1 MKVAYQHII
10 NFIPSKPSI
19 DDISKRFFQL
29 GHEHVLSEDIFD
41 MDITP
46 NRGDCLS
53 LKGLLRDLGAFYE
66 ISHTDKLYENEI
78 KPLKID
84 FVNKAIEACPS
95 ISFLKI
101 ETDGKI
107 KPYQGALKNYF
118 ENLEINK
125 NNFFTDVSNYISY
138 ETGQPTH
145 CYDSRKIKDSFSLE
159 MLDENC
165 EFETLLDKK
174 IKLNGNNLVFM
185 QDNSVINLAGIM
197 GGINTAC
204 TEKTTSTIV
213 ECAYFNPE
221 SIIGKTIKYDI
232 NSDAAHKFERG
243 VDPLCHERVL
253 RRFISVVEEHTNI
266 TNIEITQKEYKK
278 YKEVKI
284 PFSLHKINKILGMS
298 LSKDEMKGYL
308 SKLSFKNIENEI
320 IVPSCRGDVR
330 THNDIAEEIAR
341 IIGYDNIPTQQFC
354 VPNNLYL
361 NKSQKFLEK
370 KIKDA
375 MVYNGFFE
383 VINNPFVKDCSHNS
397 ITLDNPLD
405 INKSHMRTNLKN
417 SLINNLLYNEKRQQD
432 SIKLFEIADV
442 YYSHKEEIRHSKM
455 LGIICSGR
463 VGRNYEDFSKIIDVS
478 FLSTLLKKT
487 FPDNDIN
494 PIIIS
499 RENLESKQKNEIVY
513 FEIELDKL
521 NFIEHDNYKNQK
533 EELNKDNFT
542 KYIPVSQYPS
552 SIRDL
557 SFAVK
562 DIDKFYELQNFLL
575 NYKEDLIKE
584 IFVFDFYNNERK
596 NEIKIGF
603 RFIFQSSISTITEK
617 QVTQIMNKIISET
630 LSIES
635 VEIPGFKT

>member
-41 MDITP
+41 MEITP

-204 TEKTTSTIV
+204 TEKTTSTII

-308 SKLSFKNIENEI
+308 SKLSFKNTENEI

-442 YYSHKEEIRHSKM
+442 YYSHKEEICHSKM

-513 FEIELDKL
+513 FEIELDKI
-521 NFIEHDNYKNQK
+521 NFIEHDDYKNKK
-533 EELNKDNFT
+533 EELNKYNFT

-562 DIDKFYELQNFLL
+562 DIDKFFELQNFLL
-575 NYKEDLIKE
+575 SYKEDLIKE

-603 RFIFQSSISTITEK
+603 RIIFQSSISTITEK
-617 QVTQIMNKIISET
+617 QVTQIMNKIISAA